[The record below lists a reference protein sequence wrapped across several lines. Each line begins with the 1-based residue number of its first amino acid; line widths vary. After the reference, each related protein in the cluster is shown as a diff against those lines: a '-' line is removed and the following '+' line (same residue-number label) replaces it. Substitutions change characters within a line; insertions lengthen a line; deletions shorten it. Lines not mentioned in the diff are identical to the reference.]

1 MRIMRILGKS
11 NYFLMT
17 SFPVRMTSSGA
28 DFLRHER
35 SWVELLGKI
44 NRYRIGRTS
53 WAPHFPKVT
62 PVFNFRH
69 WKNREKWTF
78 WDIQQLFPTKSISQ
92 NPMVIS
98 DFWYLELGTF
108 VILNMLAPIIV
119 KVSDVRGVDKVY
131 AIRLCNSL
139 VN

>member
-1 MRIMRILGKS
+1 MHKIYAAHLFSYIYNKYLFSIDRSAYHHNLYDFKIMRIMRILGKS

-69 WKNREKWTF
+69 
-78 WDIQQLFPTKSISQ
+78 
-92 NPMVIS
+92 
-98 DFWYLELGTF
+98 
-108 VILNMLAPIIV
+108 
-119 KVSDVRGVDKVY
+119 
-131 AIRLCNSL
+131 
-139 VN
+139 